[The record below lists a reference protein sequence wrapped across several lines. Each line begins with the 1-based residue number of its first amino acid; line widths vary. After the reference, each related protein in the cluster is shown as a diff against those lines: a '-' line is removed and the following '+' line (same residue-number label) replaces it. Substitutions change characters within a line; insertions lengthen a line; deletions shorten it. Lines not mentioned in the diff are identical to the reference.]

1 MADRQPD
8 ASANCSQAALRF
20 VTPPPREWVVSQSG
34 APWGVVSNKPMCG
47 VWCSDDLK
55 KRPLILFTS
64 NYHLFIAT

>member
-1 MADRQPD
+1 VVFGMA
-8 ASANCSQAALRF
+8 SH
-20 VTPPPREWVVSQSG
+20 
-34 APWGVVSNKPMCG
+34 G